1 MSKLPEEY
9 PMLHIY
15 PSKGARQQVIIKG
28 NTEGLCTLVNAL
40 ISAIAHPQ
48 SSGVAEVFNSDTEIY
63 EVVVQLVTTHNEL
76 SSVPEQNSQP

>member
-1 MSKLPEEY
+1 MSKLSEEY

-15 PSKGARQQVIIKG
+15 TSKGARQPVVIKG

-48 SSGVAEVFNSDTEIY
+48 SSEIAEVFNSDAETY
-63 EVVVQLVTTHNEL
+63 EVVVHLVTTHNEL
-76 SSVPEQNSQP
+76 SPVPEQN